1 MIAMTITIEN
11 GTIESSIENGTD
23 LPSTADTLIHLP
35 GPTFP
40 PPTSASNG
48 DIDFG
53 LVAFDLYRDI
63 HKGIRAELFAVT
75 SAAGSVDPSDRCGLT
90 ALADHVAA
98 VKDVLELHAEHE
110 DTAIDLGAHLPELAD
125 RIETDHHVLDAR
137 ITWLHELAQDVVGAA
152 TVDQRRLSH
161 LLYLELSAFT
171 SAYLAHQ
178 LVEERVVMPA
188 LERAIGVDAVVG
200 IHMAIVGS
208 IPPQTMAESLAFMLP
223 AMNVVDR
230 TELLGGMRMSA
241 PPEAFAGVIDLARS
255 VLAPA
260 DFQALDLG

>member
-23 LPSTADTLIHLP
+23 LPSTADTLILSPDRRSHRHR
-35 GPTFP
+35 
-40 PPTSASNG
+40 SNG

-98 VKDVLELHAEHE
+98 IKDVLELHAEHE

-125 RIETDHHVLDAR
+125 RIEADHHVLDAR
-137 ITWLHELAQDVVGAA
+137 IRGC
-152 TVDQRRLSH
+152 
-161 LLYLELSAFT
+161 T
-171 SAYLAHQ
+171 SS
-178 LVEERVVMPA
+178 P
-188 LERAIGVDAVVG
+188 
-200 IHMAIVGS
+200 
-208 IPPQTMAESLAFMLP
+208 
-223 AMNVVDR
+223 R
-230 TELLGGMRMSA
+230 TSSA
-241 PPEAFAGVIDLARS
+241 PPPSTSAASATCCTWSSPPSRAPTSPTSSSRS
-255 VLAPA
+255 
-260 DFQALDLG
+260 GS